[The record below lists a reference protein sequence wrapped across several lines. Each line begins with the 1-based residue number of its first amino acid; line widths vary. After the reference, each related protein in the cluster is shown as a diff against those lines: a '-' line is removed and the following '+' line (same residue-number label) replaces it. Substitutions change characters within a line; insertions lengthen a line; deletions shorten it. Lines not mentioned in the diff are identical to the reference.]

1 MKEDRSLCQGLGCG
15 RGNQKGQ
22 HLGVFRVM
30 EVACVLVVVVI
41 TGISPC
47 VTAQIAAHPKT
58 SRPGIPWWS
67 GG

>member
-1 MKEDRSLCQGLGCG
+1 MPGVGVWEGKPEGAAP
-15 RGNQKGQ
+15 
-22 HLGVFRVM
+22 GVFRVM
-30 EVACVLVVVVI
+30 DVACVLVVVVI

-67 GG
+67 SG

>member
-1 MKEDRSLCQGLGCG
+1 MCLGLGCG

-22 HLGVFRVM
+22 DLGVFRVM
-30 EVACVLVVVVI
+30 DMACVLVVVVI
-41 TGISPC
+41 IGISPC

>member
-1 MKEDRSLCQGLGCG
+1 VGGETR
-15 RGNQKGQ
+15 KGQ
-22 HLGVFRVM
+22 HLGIFRVM
-30 EVACVLVVVVI
+30 DMACVLVVVVI

-47 VTAQIAAHPKT
+47 VTAQIAAHTKT